1 MPSDAERSTGYG
13 CTPFTSG
20 GAAQVLAGAC
30 RRAGLDST
38 GARLLRF
45 GENALFQLAAHP
57 VVVRIARSAEYL
69 NSVQGEVRV
78 SRWLSRTG
86 FPAARVIDDLEQ
98 PVVVDGHPV
107 TFWHLIEEGA
117 RKPTYGEL
125 GGVLRDLH
133 ALSPPD
139 TLTLP
144 PYPALGRT
152 DRRIAAAVGIP
163 EADRAFLRKRAREL
177 RERVASLCF
186 ASRKCAVHGDAHV
199 QNLMVDRTGQVI
211 LIDLERFSFD
221 HPEWD
226 LMVTATEHHSLGWQ
240 TEEQYG
246 AFVGAYG
253 RDLRGWPG
261 FPTLRALQ
269 EFKMTTWLM
278 QNVTESAETAA
289 EYARRISSLRNEDA
303 PRNWKPG

>member
-1 MPSDAERSTGYG
+1 MPSDAERSTRHV
-13 CTPFTSG
+13 FTSG
-20 GAAQVLAGAC
+20 VAARVLGGAC
-30 RRAGLDST
+30 RRAGLDSD
-38 GARLLRF
+38 GARLIRF
-45 GENALFQLAAHP
+45 GENALFRLAAHP
-57 VVVRIARSAEYL
+57 VVVRIARSREYL
-69 NSVQGEVRV
+69 DAVQGEVRV

-86 FPAARVIDDLEQ
+86 FPVTRVVDDLEQ

-107 TFWHLIEEGA
+107 TFWHVIEEGP

-125 GGVLRDLH
+125 GAVLRDLH
-133 ALSPPD
+133 SLTVPE
-139 TLTLP
+139 TLALP

-152 DRRIAAAVGIP
+152 DRRIAAAAGIP
-163 EADRAFLRKRAREL
+163 EDDRAFLRKRAREL
-177 RERVASLCF
+177 RERVAGLRF
-186 ASRKCAVHGDAHV
+186 ESRKCAVHGDAHV
-199 QNLMVDRTGQVI
+199 QNLMVDRGGRVI

-240 TEEQYG
+240 TKEQYG

-278 QNVTESAETAA
+278 QNVAESAETAA
-289 EYARRISSLRNEDA
+289 EYARRISSLRNENE
-303 PRNWKPG
+303 PRNWNPG

>member
-1 MPSDAERSTGYG
+1 MPSDAEQSTGHG
-13 CTPFTSG
+13 VMSFTSG
-20 GAAQVLAGAC
+20 GAARVLAGAC
-30 RRAGLDST
+30 RRAGLDSG

-45 GENALFQLAAHP
+45 GENALFRLAAHP

-69 NSVQGEVRV
+69 DAVRGEIRV
-78 SRWLSRTG
+78 SRWLTRTG
-86 FPAARVIDDLEQ
+86 FPVTRVIEDLEQ
-98 PVVVDGHPV
+98 PMVVDGRPV
-107 TFWHLIEEGA
+107 TFWHLIEEGD

-125 GGVLRDLH
+125 GAVLRDLH

-139 TLTLP
+139 SLALR

-163 EADRAFLRKRAREL
+163 EDDRAFLRKRAQEL
-177 RERVASLCF
+177 RERVASLRF
-186 ASRKCAVHGDAHV
+186 ESRKCAVHGDAHV

-226 LMVTATEHHSLGWQ
+226 LMVTATEHYSLGWQ
-240 TEEQYG
+240 TMEQYG

-253 RDLRGWPG
+253 RDLGGWPG

-278 QNVTESAETAA
+278 QNVAENAETAE
-289 EYARRISSLRNEDA
+289 EYARRISSLRNEDE
-303 PRNWKPG
+303 PRAWKPG

>member
-1 MPSDAERSTGYG
+1 MPSDAERSTQHA
-13 CTPFTSG
+13 FTSG
-20 GAAQVLAGAC
+20 GAARVLAAAC
-30 RRAGLDST
+30 RRAGLDSD
-38 GARLLRF
+38 GARLIRL
-45 GENALFQLAAHP
+45 GENALFRLAAHP
-57 VVVRIARSAEYL
+57 VVVRIARSREYL
-69 NSVQGEVRV
+69 DAVQGEVRV

-86 FPAARVIDDLEQ
+86 FPVTRVVDDLEQ

-107 TFWHLIEEGA
+107 TFWHVIEEGP

-125 GGVLRDLH
+125 GAVLRDLH
-133 ALSPPD
+133 SLTVPD
-139 TLTLP
+139 TLALP

-152 DRRIAAAVGIP
+152 DRRIATAAGIP
-163 EADRAFLRKRAREL
+163 EDDRAFLRKRAGEL
-177 RERVASLCF
+177 RERVAGLRF
-186 ASRKCAVHGDAHV
+186 ESRKCAVHGDAHV
-199 QNLMVDRTGQVI
+199 QNLMVDRGGRVT

-240 TEEQYG
+240 TKEQYG

-278 QNVTESAETAA
+278 QNVAESAETAA
-289 EYARRISSLRNEDA
+289 EYARRISSLRNEDE
-303 PRNWKPG
+303 PRDWSPG

>member
-1 MPSDAERSTGYG
+1 MPSDAERSTRHA
-13 CTPFTSG
+13 FTSG
-20 GAAQVLAGAC
+20 GAARVLAGAC
-30 RRAGLDST
+30 RRAGLDSD
-38 GARLLRF
+38 GARLIRL
-45 GENALFQLAAHP
+45 GENALFRLAAHP
-57 VVVRIARSAEYL
+57 VVVRIARSREYL
-69 NSVQGEVRV
+69 DAVQGEVRV
-78 SRWLSRTG
+78 SRWLSRAG
-86 FPAARVIDDLEQ
+86 FPVTRVVDDLEQ

-107 TFWHLIEEGA
+107 TFWHLIEEGP

-125 GGVLRDLH
+125 GAVLRDLH
-133 ALSPPD
+133 SLTVPD
-139 TLTLP
+139 TLALP

-152 DRRIAAAVGIP
+152 DRRIAAAAGIP
-163 EADRAFLRKRAREL
+163 EDDRAFLRKRAGEL
-177 RERVASLCF
+177 RERVAGLRF
-186 ASRKCAVHGDAHV
+186 ESRKCAVHGDAHV
-199 QNLMVDRTGQVI
+199 QNLMVDRHGRVT

-240 TEEQYG
+240 TKEQYG

-278 QNVTESAETAA
+278 QNIAESAETAA
-289 EYARRISSLRNEDA
+289 EYARRISSLRNEDE
-303 PRNWKPG
+303 PRDWSPG